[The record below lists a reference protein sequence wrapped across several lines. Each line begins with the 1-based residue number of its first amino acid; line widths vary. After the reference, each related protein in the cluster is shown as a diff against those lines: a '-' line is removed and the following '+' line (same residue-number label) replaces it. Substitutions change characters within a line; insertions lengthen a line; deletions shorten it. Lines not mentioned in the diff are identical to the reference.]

1 MLPQYSRDNK
11 HVAVFGDADIAHFSR
26 PVIDVLKQMPVNGFE
41 VPEIEIARRE
51 FFVRSRVAYFRFK
64 CIEFV
69 SVREIELVLQNG
81 RVGIA
86 VLVGNSVIHRQA
98 TLCGRL

>member
-1 MLPQYSRDNK
+1 MREKPICFARNILGITK
-11 HVAVFGDADIAHFSR
+11 HVAVFGDADIAHCSR
-26 PVIDVLKQMPVNGFE
+26 PVIDVLKQIPVNSFG

-51 FFVRSRVAYFRFK
+51 FFVRSRVAYLRLK

-81 RVGIA
+81 RVG
-86 VLVGNSVIHRQA
+86 
-98 TLCGRL
+98 